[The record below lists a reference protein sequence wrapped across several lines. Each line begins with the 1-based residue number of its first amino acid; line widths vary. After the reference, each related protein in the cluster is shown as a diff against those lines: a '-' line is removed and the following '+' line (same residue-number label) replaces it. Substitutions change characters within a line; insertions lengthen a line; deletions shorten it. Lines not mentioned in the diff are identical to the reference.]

1 MRLVAESVNA
11 TFHVSGQLKATE
23 IFYRKEGIK
32 GDGCELMMLLSVRNL

>member
-23 IFYRKEGIK
+23 IFYRKEGMIK
-32 GDGCELMMLLSVRNL
+32 GRRLRTDDVIVGT